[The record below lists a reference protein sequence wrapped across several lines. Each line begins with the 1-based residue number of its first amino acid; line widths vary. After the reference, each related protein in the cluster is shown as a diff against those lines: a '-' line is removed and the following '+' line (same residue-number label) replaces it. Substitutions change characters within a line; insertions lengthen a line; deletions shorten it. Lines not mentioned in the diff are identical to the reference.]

1 MLYQSGGKL
10 GPHEHL
16 GADIPTIVEFPK
28 SKNWIKLKKS
38 LFEKKRLQCEVPTTY
53 TNLYT
58 KFDLNRVRN
67 LAQKSN

>member
-16 GADIPTIVEFPK
+16 CADKATIFKFPK

-38 LFEKKRLQCEVPTTY
+38 LFGKKNCCSMKYLLPKQTY
-53 TNLYT
+53 MQNLI
-58 KFDLNRVRN
+58 
-67 LAQKSN
+67 SIG